1 MIEIFDGLMPDGS
14 RSTKGSELVLK
25 GSGQRHYAQ
34 KNQEEKYINYSN
46 HCKFKRFYV
55 YVIHVCYFMEK
66 RENFL
71 VQKYYIHNRLEVERH
86 ILGICQK
93 LC

>member
-1 MIEIFDGLMPDGS
+1 
-14 RSTKGSELVLK
+14 
-25 GSGQRHYAQ
+25 
-34 KNQEEKYINYSN
+34 
-46 HCKFKRFYV
+46 
-55 YVIHVCYFMEK
+55 MEK

-93 LC
+93 LCWMLENIWGWTLHLLRIQTLTIVVVVVVVEDNHVPAVVEERAAKQLLLLL